1 MAQEFEHAT
10 VLYRPGEA
18 RTFAKGET
26 IPAKSEGWADEPFP
40 PTDEELGL
48 AQSDGSLIGFA
59 GDPDANAEIAR
70 LTAELADERASRSA
84 LEELVSASVEA
95 EQAAAEARRIE
106 FEAVLAERDGLK
118 IERDALK
125 AQVAKF
131 DKDGNGQPGGSKP
144 KGA

>member
-59 GDPDANAEIAR
+59 GVSAEAHQALSDEVVR
-70 LTAELADERASRSA
+70 LTEGLATAE
-84 LEELVSASVEA
+84 
-95 EQAAAEARRIE
+95 
-106 FEAVLAERDGLK
+106 AERDGLK